1 MNVLSLFDGMSC
13 GQIALNRIGI
23 VPTAYYASE
32 IDKPAQK
39 VSAANFPNT
48 IYVGDVRN
56 VDVSKLPPIDLLIG
70 GSPCQSFSFAGKR
83 KPTIYFRPITFETVC
98 KNGNWKYG
106 GNAITTMS
114 DDINFG
120 LEMAVHQ
127 YGKTQKE
134 AEDKLIKFLNGNGA
148 NEIECIEP
156 PCKHEFVQREYSSQ
170 PYGTCISCG
179 KTILS

>member
-1 MNVLSLFDGMSC
+1 MEETIKICFDC
-13 GQIALNRIGI
+13 GQLNMVLAGGI
-23 VPTAYYASE
+23 YGHNCP
-32 IDKPAQK
+32 
-39 VSAANFPNT
+39 
-48 IYVGDVRN
+48 
-56 VDVSKLPPIDLLIG
+56 
-70 GSPCQSFSFAGKR
+70 GKR